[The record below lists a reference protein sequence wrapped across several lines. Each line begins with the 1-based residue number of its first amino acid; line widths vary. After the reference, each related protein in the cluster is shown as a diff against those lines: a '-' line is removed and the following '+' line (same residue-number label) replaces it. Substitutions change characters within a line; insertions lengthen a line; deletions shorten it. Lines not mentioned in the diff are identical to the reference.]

1 MYVKICGLSTIESA
15 RVALDAGADAVGVVM
30 SRRSRRTVSADVARE
45 IAGFIGGA
53 ADVVLVVDELPAAEA
68 AAVAGGIGADVVQLH
83 GAGYRPDDVAAAA
96 GAGLRVWR
104 ATSVTSA
111 DEVDVGSWG
120 EEALLLDSP
129 DPGSGRRWDFAVL
142 GGRPPARPVDARGRP
157 RPRERRRRRRLRTPV
172 GSRRLQRRRIRARG
186 QGPRPHPRVR
196 RGGEDG
202 LRGNRPCRGPRVI
215 RIEGLTYFSS

>member
-45 IAGFIGGA
+45 IAGFVGGS
-53 ADVVLVVDELPAAEA
+53 ADVVLVVDELPAVEA

-83 GAGYRPDDVAAAA
+83 GTAYRPDDVAAVTAA
-96 GAGLRVWR
+96 GARVWR

-111 DEVDVGSWG
+111 DEVAVGSWG

-142 GGRPPARPVDARGRP
+142 EGRPLRGRWMLAGGLDPENVAEAVASARPWGVDVSSGVESAPGVKD
-157 RPRERRRRRRLRTPV
+157 LD
-172 GSRRLQRRRIRARG
+172 RIRAF
-186 QGPRPHPRVR
+186 VAAAK
-196 RGGEDG
+196 
-202 LRGNRPCRGPRVI
+202 
-215 RIEGLTYFSS
+215 SA

>member
-45 IAGFIGGA
+45 IGGFVGGA

-142 GGRPPARPVDARGRP
+142 EGRPLRGRWVLAGGLDPDNVAEAVASARPWGVDVSSGVESAPGVKD
-157 RPRERRRRRRLRTPV
+157 LD
-172 GSRRLQRRRIRARG
+172 RIRAFVAAAKAG
-186 QGPRPHPRVR
+186 
-196 RGGEDG
+196 
-202 LRGNRPCRGPRVI
+202 
-215 RIEGLTYFSS
+215 

>member
-45 IAGFIGGA
+45 IAGFVGGA

-83 GAGYRPDDVAAAA
+83 GTAYRSDDVAAAA

-142 GGRPPARPVDARGRP
+142 EGRPLRGRWMLAGGLDPDNVAEAVASARPWGVDVSSGVESAPGVKD
-157 RPRERRRRRRLRTPV
+157 LD
-172 GSRRLQRRRIRARG
+172 RIRAF
-186 QGPRPHPRVR
+186 VAAAK
-196 RGGEDG
+196 
-202 LRGNRPCRGPRVI
+202 
-215 RIEGLTYFSS
+215 TA

>member
-30 SRRSRRTVSADVARE
+30 SRRSRRTVSADIARE
-45 IAGFIGGA
+45 IAGFVGGA
-53 ADVVLVVDELPAAEA
+53 ADVVLVVDELPAVEA
-68 AAVAGGIGADVVQLH
+68 ASVAGGIGADVVQLH
-83 GAGYRPDDVAAAA
+83 GTGYRPDDVAAAA

-142 GGRPPARPVDARGRP
+142 EGRPLRGRWMLAGGLDPENIAEAVASARPWGVDVSSGVESAPGVKD
-157 RPRERRRRRRLRTPV
+157 LD
-172 GSRRLQRRRIRARG
+172 RIRAF
-186 QGPRPHPRVR
+186 VAAAKA
-196 RGGEDG
+196 
-202 LRGNRPCRGPRVI
+202 V
-215 RIEGLTYFSS
+215 

>member
-15 RVALDAGADAVGVVM
+15 RTALDAGADAVGVVM
-30 SRRSRRTVSADVARE
+30 SRRSRRTVSAAVARE
-45 IAGFIGGA
+45 LASFVGGA

-83 GAGYRPDDVAAAA
+83 GAGYSPDDVTTAAA
-96 GAGLRVWR
+96 AGLRVWR

-111 DEVDVGSWG
+111 DEVAAGSWG

-142 GGRPPARPVDARGRP
+142 AGRPLPGRWMLAGGLDPENVAEAVASARPWGVDVSSGVESAPGIKD
-157 RPRERRRRRRLRTPV
+157 LD
-172 GSRRLQRRRIRARG
+172 RIRAF
-186 QGPRPHPRVR
+186 V
-196 RGGEDG
+196 EAAK
-202 LRGNRPCRGPRVI
+202 
-215 RIEGLTYFSS
+215 TA

>member
-15 RVALDAGADAVGVVM
+15 RVALDAGADAVGLVM

-45 IAGFIGGA
+45 IGGFVGGA

-83 GAGYRPDDVAAAA
+83 GAGYRPDDVTAAA

-142 GGRPPARPVDARGRP
+142 EGRPLRGRWMLAGGLDPENVAEAVASARPWGVDVSSGVESAPGVKD
-157 RPRERRRRRRLRTPV
+157 L
-172 GSRRLQRRRIRARG
+172 GRIRAFVAAAKTG
-186 QGPRPHPRVR
+186 
-196 RGGEDG
+196 
-202 LRGNRPCRGPRVI
+202 
-215 RIEGLTYFSS
+215 

>member
-45 IAGFIGGA
+45 IAGFVGGA

-68 AAVAGGIGADVVQLH
+68 AAVASGIGADVVQLH

-120 EEALLLDSP
+120 EGALLLDSP

-142 GGRPPARPVDARGRP
+142 EGRPLRGRWMLAGGLDPDNVAEAVASARPWGVDVSSGVESAPGVKD
-157 RPRERRRRRRLRTPV
+157 LD
-172 GSRRLQRRRIRARG
+172 RIRAFVVAAKTG
-186 QGPRPHPRVR
+186 
-196 RGGEDG
+196 
-202 LRGNRPCRGPRVI
+202 
-215 RIEGLTYFSS
+215 